1 MVYMNKILIFAL
13 LLLSTQKGFTQNPD
27 LQFQN
32 AHKGSLYIYW
42 GWNWGWYTKS
52 DITFKGTNYN
62 FTLKDVVANDRQS
75 SFSLDTYFNPSKIT
89 IPQYNLRIGYFI
101 TDKWNISFGS
111 DHMKY
116 VVQQNQTVKISGTI
130 QDSKTPYDGVYA
142 DDDIS
147 IKEDFLQFEHTDGLN
162 YLNVELRRFDK
173 IIGFDKISINHTE
186 GLGIGALMPR
196 TNTTLLNKE
205 RYDEF
210 HFAGYGIGAVL
221 GINVTFFNTFFVQ
234 SEFKEG
240 FINMPDIRTTSAVA
254 DKAEQNFFF
263 SQLNI
268 VFGGTI
274 KLRHHAKAKKPAG

>member
-1 MVYMNKILIFAL
+1 M
-13 LLLSTQKGFTQNPD
+13 
-27 LQFQN
+27 
-32 AHKGSLYIYW
+32 
-42 GWNWGWYTKS
+42 
-52 DITFKGTNYN
+52 
-62 FTLKDVVANDRQS
+62 
-75 SFSLDTYFNPSKIT
+75 
-89 IPQYNLRIGYFI
+89 
-101 TDKWNISFGS
+101 
-111 DHMKY
+111 
-116 VVQQNQTVKISGTI
+116 VQQNQTVKISGTI
-130 QDSKTPYDGVYA
+130 QDSETPYDGVYA

-240 FINMPDIRTTSAVA
+240 FINMPDILTRGKGYTDRAKQYFGFT
-254 DKAEQNFFF
+254 EFFC
-263 SQLNI
+263 S
-268 VFGGTI
+268 FGFQQT
-274 KLRHHAKAKKPAG
+274 L